1 MADIRHI
8 MILGDHSWKKRKKWH
23 KNSTEIVDLLDF
35 AILSPILNIVVE
47 ARSWNR
53 VDVCSDRSNKN
64 MDF

>member
-8 MILGDHSWKKRKKWH
+8 MILGDHSWKKNV
-23 KNSTEIVDLLDF
+23 KNGTEIVDLLDF
-35 AILSPILNIVVE
+35 AILSPILNIVVG

-64 MDF
+64 MAF